1 MRWSCHQATEVSRDS
16 LELALGRSPS
26 ERVGVVRT
34 LVEKVVVDEKA
45 LIIRLRRGPLLS
57 YRGILVTIG
66 GQAASGCWLTAS
78 MPSTNFI
85 PLTSF
90 GN

>member
-1 MRWSCHQATEVSRDS
+1 MVGSETLQHS
-16 LELALGRSPS
+16 GRL
-26 ERVGVVRT
+26 T
-34 LVEKVVVDEKA
+34 QHA
-45 LIIRLRRGPLLS
+45 S

-85 PLTSF
+85 PLISF